1 MNDDSFKRWLETS
14 RQMRLERTGHLDS
27 SKTPFIRVSND
38 RYARAATFEDR
49 LTLEDRQLLKE
60 MGILL

>member
-1 MNDDSFKRWLETS
+1 
-14 RQMRLERTGHLDS
+14 MRLERTGHLDS

-49 LTLEDRQLLKE
+49 LTLKDRQLLKE